1 MLNLRK
7 AEARGTTRLDWLTSR
22 HTFSF
27 GSYVDPRFAGFRD
40 LLVINEDRV
49 APGAGFPT
57 HAHRDMEILSY
68 VIAGALAHRDSLG
81 TSSVIRPGEL
91 QRMSAGTGIRH
102 SEFNASATEPVH
114 FLQIWIRPQ
123 TEGLAPGYQQL
134 PLREPDGSSRLD
146 VIASRDGRAGS
157 LIIHSD
163 VAVYRAT
170 LRAGDERRLA
180 LAADRAAWAHAVAGD
195 ALVNEL
201 PVSAGD
207 GLAITGEDAV
217 RMTATTG
224 AEILVFDLA

>member
-1 MLNLRK
+1 MLKLRK
-7 AEARGTTRLDWLTSR
+7 SEDRGVTRLDWLASR

-27 GSYVDPRFAGFRD
+27 GSYVDPRLAGFRD

-57 HAHRDMEILSY
+57 HAHCDMEILSY

-102 SEFNASATEPVH
+102 SEYNASSTEPVH

-134 PLREPDGSSRLD
+134 PLAEPDGSSRLD
-146 VIASRDGRAGS
+146 VIASPDGRAGS
-157 LIIHSD
+157 VTIHQD
-163 VAVYRAT
+163 AVVYRAM

-180 LAADRAAWAHAVAGD
+180 LGADRAAWVHLVVGD

-207 GLAITGEDAV
+207 GLAITGEDGV
-217 RMTATTG
+217 RMMATTG
-224 AEILVFDLA
+224 AEVLVFDLA